1 MHDLNEFITFNR
13 VIYTH
18 FIETWWNIS
27 GYYFCHWKGNT
38 KNTRHFAMNKLSKK
52 FKLKKFDT
60 HPITIKIFP

>member
-27 GYYFCHWKGNT
+27 GYNFCHWKGNT
-38 KNTRHFAMNKLSKK
+38 E
-52 FKLKKFDT
+52 
-60 HPITIKIFP
+60 I